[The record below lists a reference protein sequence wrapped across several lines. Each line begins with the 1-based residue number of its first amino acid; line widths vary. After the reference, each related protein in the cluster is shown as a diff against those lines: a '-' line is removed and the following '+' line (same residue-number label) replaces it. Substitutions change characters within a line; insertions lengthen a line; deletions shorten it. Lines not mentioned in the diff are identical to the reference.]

1 MQVVSI
7 KRESSQE
14 GNLVPYMI
22 QPMEEV
28 PKKVKRKK
36 VKIGE
41 KSAVSTPVIVL
52 TVLLVT

>member
-1 MQVVSI
+1 MVSI

-41 KSAVSTPVIVL
+41 KSAVSTVHTCIVL
-52 TVLLVT
+52 SELLVT